1 MSISNIYAKK
11 IKFFKNDAQTSTK
24 LTYGPHK
31 KSREI
36 VQAPGLDNAG
46 RRHAGQSSCAFIS
59 YALKGHTLT
68 GTHQQSW

>member
-1 MSISNIYAKK
+1 MPKK
-11 IKFFKNDAQTSTK
+11 SRFFENDAQTSTK
-24 LTYGPHK
+24 LTYEPHK
-31 KSREI
+31 KCREI

-68 GTHQQSW
+68 GTHQQSR